1 MATIASVSCVDST
14 SLNFFAGRVV
24 DRVWKLLVLKAGDR
38 LGPRQRG
45 ALAAAVK
52 MRRIVQVGCC
62 ESALAGTPGSRL
74 RVRNTL
80 SLQLTDLCGEL
91 VEALP
96 RRGKS
101 ERGRLEPLGRSASR
115 SRGWGQPSKVW
126 GPARDHL
133 SGRGTVRLPS
143 HGGSNADEKNHHEA
157 DEGKYRTGIH
167 QHPSFPSEL
176 MHKGIVM

>member
-24 DRVWKLLVLKAGDR
+24 DRVWNLLVLKASDR

-45 ALAAAVK
+45 ALAAAAK

-126 GPARDHL
+126 GPARDRL
-133 SGRGTVRLPS
+133 SCRAAVGLPNYA
-143 HGGSNADEKNHHEA
+143 GGKTNDKNHHDASIWE
-157 DEGKYRTGIH
+157 
-167 QHPSFPSEL
+167 
-176 MHKGIVM
+176 